1 MRIEAWRVFWSK
13 IDKTPLVKP
22 IEWECRHCGYPGV
35 VARRCDV
42 PGFCPYCGEKR
53 THAETDE
60 TDRQVESERMAE
72 DREKLRVWWQ
82 TFPARAS

>member
-1 MRIEAWRVFWSK
+1 MRIEEWRMYWQKV
-13 IDKTPLVKP
+13 DKTPLAKP

-60 TDRQVESERMAE
+60 MDRQVESERMAE
-72 DREKLRVWWQ
+72 DREKLRVWWH
-82 TFPARAS
+82 TSPARAS